1 MPVHFSDIRLLMW
14 DSIEGP
20 SHSWLISNFLTP
32 TDAFSLKLTSF
43 SRHDKQAEKTD
54 ETWGCLARNKGDE
67 LGAGCSHSCHGD
79 VDHQSVFGRN
89 TTLIFLLREV
99 VHNVVTPIP
108 NTDYNIVICMDFVK
122 SSQSKHICMNIHKH
136 VIAATLVHLIR
147 CLGAVRISSYYF
159 VYWWI

>member
-14 DSIEGP
+14 DGIEGP

-54 ETWGCLARNKGDE
+54 ETWGCLPRNKGDE

-79 VDHQSVFGRN
+79 ADHQSVFGRN

-108 NTDYNIVICMDFVK
+108 NTHYNIVICIDVVK
-122 SSQSKHICMNIHKH
+122 SSQSKHICMNIHTH
-136 VIAATLVHLIR
+136 VIAVTLVHLIR
-147 CLGAVRISSYYF
+147 CLGAVRISLHYF
-159 VYWWI
+159 VFWWI